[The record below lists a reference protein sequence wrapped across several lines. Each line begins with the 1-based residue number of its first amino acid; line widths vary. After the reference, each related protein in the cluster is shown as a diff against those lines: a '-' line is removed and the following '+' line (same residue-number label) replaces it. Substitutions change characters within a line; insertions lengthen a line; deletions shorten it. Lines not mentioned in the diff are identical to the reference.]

1 MLSKYTIIGLIV
13 GIIISGL
20 GIFSAIDYFTNPIEF
35 MDFNDNF
42 GVGESTIFQFES
54 PENSLQK
61 LMITGDSFDVKI
73 LTPGNKEKFDD
84 SKLSVK
90 TGWTAKIDFK
100 QSLIIIKDKNYH
112 ISPIG
117 KAAQE
122 LILTQGLENWV
133 KKRI

>member
-1 MLSKYTIIGLIV
+1 MLSKYTIVGLIV
-13 GIIISGL
+13 GIIISAL
-20 GIFSAIDYFTNPIEF
+20 GMFSAIDYFTNPIEI

-84 SKLSVK
+84 SYKNKAELS
-90 TGWTAKIDFK
+90 WFSTAGKNTIKI
-100 QSLIIIKDKNYH
+100 Q
-112 ISPIG
+112 IG
-117 KAAQE
+117 RASCRE
-122 LILTQGLENWV
+122 RV
-133 KKRI
+133 